1 MSPRDSSFERWPV
14 SDNRSF
20 TSTFLPLQIRDQLH
34 IPVLALV
41 DSDPYGL
48 KILSVYCSGSK
59 GMSYDSNHLT
69 TSDIKWIG
77 VDHLLLLLLHTVRQ
91 IRPSDLDKYNLPA
104 QCRLPLTDHDR
115 KMGMELL
122 KVSLHCALP
131 SSLVQEAF
139 IQKNPKWVEELEL
152 MLRTGEKA
160 EIQVYPASY
169 LPLTCLSGLELF
181 WLPIHHPR
189 VPPEKAPRGGLD
201 LTTHCR

>member
-1 MSPRDSSFERWPV
+1 
-14 SDNRSF
+14 
-20 TSTFLPLQIRDQLH
+20 LQ

-77 VDHLLLLLLHTVRQ
+77 VRQRPLCDLLTARQ
-91 IRPSDLDKYNLPA
+91 IRPSDLDKYHLPD

-122 KVSLHCALP
+122 KVLP
-131 SSLVQEAF
+131 QGVS
-139 IQKNPKWVEELEL
+139 
-152 MLRTGEKA
+152 
-160 EIQVYPASY
+160 
-169 LPLTCLSGLELF
+169 
-181 WLPIHHPR
+181 
-189 VPPEKAPRGGLD
+189 
-201 LTTHCR
+201 